1 MFRLFIILSLLFE
14 SADSF
19 ALNQDIM
26 ADYVKI
32 ELDVKKS
39 RKIEDKSYFKA
50 WKTACTELGKN
61 LLVGQGP
68 WGFGAFSSYGCF
80 RGKSK
85 VSGSKKTSPWVLSVI
100 DGEKDISFTLYFQG
114 SEQTNVKIP
123 SAQTFFE
130 FMKDGEFVDSIA
142 YSILDGLPMGMQVQ
156 KAMISGNPAVYS
168 GRHWRAGRAKDFKFK
183 VPQPPDEVVLYR
195 LSWDSANKSW
205 QSTVVGEAKRVKI
218 VPPAEVRVK
227 KKKVLKGGQV
237 IYQVGPEVVEALG
250 QGPLWA
256 QSVDGPGLRSTELNS
271 DLVRNTARMNSASEA
286 GYLQEYLDGKAGIL
300 DQILRSTA
308 SGYIGMRYG
317 LQVLPGEG
325 SLGDLLNKTGVF
337 SLLLE
342 IRGGPLKGLRYYY
355 DKLSE
360 KKLSLKG
367 SNDAEFEAKIAF
379 ARHVVGY
386 SFGFDPGLLVNRVT
400 LDPKL
405 GMWAFDATLP
415 VLQDTDGKVAQVQ
428 RFALGKT
435 FSLALEVGL
444 ERSSNWF
451 TLRGWYAIDTG
462 FSLLKSGG
470 KVTSNRL
477 GIDTYF
483 NAGPKFSLLGLN
495 MKTALLGFYV
505 YENVNI
511 SQGKSADLDPG
522 VKEISGLTYS
532 AGYAGGGVAL
542 SW

>member
-1 MFRLFIILSLLFE
+1 MVRLVIVIAFLFG

-19 ALNQDIM
+19 AQNQEIT

-39 RKIEDKSYFKA
+39 RKSDDTAYFKS
-50 WKTACTELGKN
+50 WKAACSELGKA

-68 WGFGAFSSYGCF
+68 WGFGAFNSFGCF
-80 RGKSK
+80 KGKSK
-85 VSGSKKTSPWVLSVI
+85 VSGSKNVSPWILSVI
-100 DGEKDISFTLYFQG
+100 DGEKDISLTLFFQG
-114 SEQTNVKIP
+114 VAQSIVKVP
-123 SAQTFFE
+123 ASVAMFE
-130 FMKDGEFVDSIA
+130 FMKDAEFVDNLA

-156 KAMISGNPAVYS
+156 KAMLTGSPAVYS
-168 GRHWRAGRAKDFKFK
+168 GRHWRAGRANDFKFR

-195 LSWDSANKSW
+195 LAWDSANKSW
-205 QSTVVGEAKRVKI
+205 QSTVVGVAKRVKI
-218 VPPAEVRVK
+218 VPPSEIKIK
-227 KKKVLKGGQV
+227 KKKFLKGGQV
-237 IYQVGPEVVEALG
+237 TYQVGPEVVEALD

-256 QSVDGPGLRSTELNS
+256 QNVDGPGSRSTELNS
-271 DLVRNTARMNSASEA
+271 DLTRNTTRLNSAFES

-308 SGYIGMRYG
+308 SGYVGMRYG

-337 SLLLE
+337 SLLME

-355 DKLSE
+355 DKLPE
-360 KKLSLKG
+360 KKLSLRG

-386 SFGFDPGLLVNRVT
+386 SFGFDPGLFVNRVT
-400 LDPKL
+400 FDPKL

-415 VLQDTDGKVAQVQ
+415 VLQDEDGKVAQVQ

-444 ERSSNWF
+444 ERASNWF

-483 NAGPKFSLLGLN
+483 NAGPKFRLIGLN
-495 MKTALLGFYV
+495 MKTAILGFYV
-505 YENVNI
+505 YENVTI
-511 SQGKSADLDPG
+511 SMGKSTALDPG